1 MPKKEIRLQYSG
13 FVIFATKLLSVATGL
28 IFQFMIARS
37 TTGSEYDLWFNMNDM
52 LGYFTL
58 LAGVL
63 PFWVMRFVARDKEGA
78 ARTGLLANLTIS
90 VIATF
95 IYLSV
100 ISLIITTLGIS
111 GNYLFFYFIASIQI
125 LELYSIGLLEACLHA
140 TIPQAI
146 GYGLILQ
153 QFCRVVLG
161 YVLIIEFRQ
170 PLIGAVLST
179 IVAFT
184 IQIAYYSKLLVEEL
198 KKRIK
203 WEYVKEWLKGS
214 VANIYNVVGNQIAA
228 LIFIILFA
236 YGGEGARGRYG
247 AATQI
252 ANVITYSSF
261 LAYALYP
268 KLLAERRREDITTSL
283 KMVLMFA
290 LPMAAG
296 AIALSDSY
304 ITILR
309 TEFPDAAPVLVVLA
323 IDALFSTVSG
333 LFNAVLFGVETV
345 DKDAKI
351 SFKELA
357 KSRLFITF
365 SFPYLHSAITLPIT
379 FNVLT
384 SYTKD
389 QPLQSALSVSIIN
402 SSAHFAM
409 FILLYVLIRKMVK
422 LDIPWKNI
430 AKYIFASAVMAT
442 ILFVIPHPTRISLTL
457 ATTAVGGIIYLA
469 LLMAIDKE
477 ARTLPRSIWQ
487 EIKGKI

>member
-1 MPKKEIRLQYSG
+1 LPKKEIRLQYSG